1 MSAPPPTTTSVASSP
16 SAGRP
21 GFGQGTATATGGG
34 QWNPASP
41 GGGQGNPS
49 SPGGGQGMAP
59 SEASSNPGVGLAVGV
74 LLLSLSAGL
83 LSQ

>member
-1 MSAPPPTTTSVASSP
+1 VQCYQVTRLDSLLLRVLKSEVLGERVEPPEEEVQREVGRQQGGVCIVDITSTT
-16 SAGRP
+16 R
-21 GFGQGTATATGGG
+21 
-34 QWNPASP
+34 
-41 GGGQGNPS
+41 
-49 SPGGGQGMAP
+49 MAP